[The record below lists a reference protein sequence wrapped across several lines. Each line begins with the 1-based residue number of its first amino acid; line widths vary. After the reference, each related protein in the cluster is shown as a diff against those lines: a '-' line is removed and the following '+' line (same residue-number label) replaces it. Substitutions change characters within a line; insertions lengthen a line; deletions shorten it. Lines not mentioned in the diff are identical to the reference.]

1 MDDAKPKNKGGRP
14 SKKDV
19 LSQHFAQRLV
29 KNMLERGA
37 RDLEIAAELGISVD
51 SLQRW
56 KKANAEFCGLL
67 KNWKD
72 QAIEMVE
79 KSLYLQ
85 AIGYSYKVPE
95 YDKDGNVTGYKTELI
110 KPNLGAAIFFLKNK
124 KPSEWR
130 DKPELD
136 GEGQELPFDII
147 FRPREKKKP
156 APKDKE
162 DILIENVG
170 NGTPTN

>member
-1 MDDAKPKNKGGRP
+1 MSDAKPKNKGGRP
-14 SKKDV
+14 SKIDV
-19 LSQHFAQRLV
+19 LSHHFAQRLV

-37 RDLEIAAELGISVD
+37 SDLEIASELGISVD

-72 QAIEMVE
+72 RAIEMVE

-85 AIGYSYKVPE
+85 AIGHHYKVPQ
-95 YDKDGNVTGYKTELI
+95 YDKDGNVTGYTTELI

-147 FRPREKKKP
+147 FRPREKKQPAKP
-156 APKDKE
+156 DKQ
-162 DILIENVG
+162 DVLIENVG